1 MLTSAHPGPSARSR
15 RATPRSLAP
24 GGPFGVPGGVG
35 QVWALL
41 FSLPVSVSH
50 LLAPY
55 WRYFSLRSREI
66 RLRVH
71 VRIYSH
77 SNQLRRLFFELE
89 PPLLR
94 ASLSSYT
101 GRALLFPLI
110 ILVPSSR
117 VVSNDS
123 SAESRSTQDT
133 CRPYPSGRMS
143 VVDTANA

>member
-15 RATPRSLAP
+15 RATLRSLAP

-55 WRYFSLRSREI
+55 WRYFSLQSREI

-71 VRIYSH
+71 VRVYSH
-77 SNQLRRLFFELE
+77 SNQLRRLFSE
-89 PPLLR
+89 PSLLR
-94 ASLSSYT
+94 ASPSPDPPFSPYFSAFFP
-101 GRALLFPLI
+101 RRVERLLRK
-110 ILVPSSR
+110 VARYAS
-117 VVSNDS
+117 
-123 SAESRSTQDT
+123 
-133 CRPYPSGRMS
+133 RPYPSGRRRDIRHRCS
-143 VVDTANA
+143 PFSAVL